1 MKKSIF
7 CDILLSENIRANE
20 AQMME
25 QNEWENLSPEE
36 KRVQLYLKQKAMLE
50 AFLERGAISKAQFDK
65 SLGDLTEKMG
75 MQEYS
80 SSTTRSKW

>member
-25 QNEWENLSPEE
+25 QNEWEGLSPEE
-36 KRVQLYLKQKAMLE
+36 KRVQLYLKQKAMVD
-50 AFLERGAISKAQFDK
+50 AFLER
-65 SLGDLTEKMG
+65 
-75 MQEYS
+75 
-80 SSTTRSKW
+80 

>member
-1 MKKSIF
+1 
-7 CDILLSENIRANE
+7 
-20 AQMME
+20 MME

-50 AFLERGAISKAQFDK
+50 AFLERGAISKAHFDK

-75 MQEYS
+75 MQKYS

>member
-7 CDILLSENIRANE
+7 CDILLSENIMANE

-25 QNEWENLSPEE
+25 QNEWENLSSEE

-75 MQEYS
+75 MQKYS

>member
-1 MKKSIF
+1 
-7 CDILLSENIRANE
+7 
-20 AQMME
+20 MME

-50 AFLERGAISKAQFDK
+50 AFLKRGAISKAQFDK

-75 MQEYS
+75 MQGYS
-80 SSTTRSKW
+80 SSATRSKW

>member
-7 CDILLSENIRANE
+7 CDILLSEHIRENK

-25 QNEWENLSPEE
+25 QNEWVSLSPEE
-36 KRVQLYLKQKAMLE
+36 KRVQLYLKQKVMLE

-65 SLGDLTEKMG
+65 SLGNLTEKMG

-80 SSTTRSKW
+80 SSATRSKW